1 MHELPF
7 RREETP
13 RSVRTLSLPEPRSCD
28 AFVGSALATRRLREQ
43 LASAAALSCP
53 VLIAGEPGSG
63 RTRAALWLHAQRT
76 PHASFVALHGLPPR
90 AGSLLGGATLF
101 VPELD
106 SAALVVQQEWRGW
119 LEHVPDGVRVL
130 ASARSAAPIANADG
144 ALFAEL
150 RRFALVVPPLRE
162 RAEDFAALAHDIA
175 REVARDR
182 RREALTLTAGAV
194 ATLRRAPWLAS
205 AADLRRALECV
216 AGYVPNGQPVTRSR
230 AAAALAEVRPNVA
243 ALREA
248 EQARER
254 DELLAAL
261 SSARG
266 NLARAAA
273 LLGRSRAAVYRLLEK
288 HGVALR

>member
-1 MHELPF
+1 VHELPF
-7 RREETP
+7 RREQP
-13 RSVRTLSLPEPRSCD
+13 ARSVRTLSLPEPRGGD

-43 LASAAALSCP
+43 LASAAALNCP
-53 VLIAGEPGSG
+53 VLVAGEPGSG
-63 RTRAALWLHAQRT
+63 RTRAALWLHAQRSARA
-76 PHASFVALHGLPPR
+76 PFVALRGLPPR

-106 SAALVVQQEWRGW
+106 SAALAVQQEWRAW
-119 LEHVPDGVRVL
+119 LQQIPEGVRVV
-130 ASARSAAPIANADG
+130 ASARSAAPLENADS

-162 RAEDFAALAHDIA
+162 RADDFAVLAHDIA

-182 RREALTLTAGAV
+182 GLEALTLTAGAIG
-194 ATLRRAPWLAS
+194 TLRRAPWLGS

-216 AGYVPNGQPVTRSR
+216 AGYVPRGEPVTRSR

-243 ALREA
+243 TLREA

-261 SSARG
+261 AGARG
-266 NLARAAA
+266 NLARTAA
-273 LLGRSRAAVYRLLEK
+273 LLGRSRAAVYRLLAK
-288 HGVALR
+288 HGVALK